1 MQQNQ
6 TKRAFDF
13 VGKRYWYF
21 LISALLIIP
30 GVISLA
36 IPPALRIGI
45 DFASGSSFTLHFP
58 QAVESS
64 ALRDELS
71 AEGYSDAVVQRI
83 DADTYFVRT
92 RELTQDQRDATGN
105 VTTKGEATLLREG
118 LGAKFGEIQSS
129 SFDSVSPLVARKIV
143 TAAFLAVVVAAI
155 GILFYITWAFHK
167 IRNSL
172 RYGVAA
178 IITLSHDILITV
190 GAFSIFGKLLDAEVN
205 LMFITGILTVVGFSV
220 HDTIV
225 VFDRIRENVNKGV
238 GGSYEGAVNIS
249 IIETMG
255 RSISTSMTLIFTILA
270 ILLFGGSTLRDFML
284 VLLVGVSIGTYSS
297 IFNAAQILVV
307 WEKREYRNFMP
318 WLKSSKK
325 GQSAHNPT
333 APAAAG
339 KA

>member
-6 TKRAFDF
+6 KKRNFDF

-21 LISALLIIP
+21 LLSALLIIP

-36 IPPALRIGI
+36 IPPSLRIGI
-45 DFASGSSFTLHFP
+45 DFASGSSFTLNFAEP
-58 QAVESS
+58 VDTA

-71 AEGYSDAVVQRI
+71 NQGYSDAIVQRI
-83 DADTYFVRT
+83 EADTYFVRT

-105 VTTKGEATLLREG
+105 VSVKGEATLLREG
-118 LGAKFGEIQSS
+118 LAAKFGAIETS
-129 SFDSVSPLVARKIV
+129 SFESVSPLVARKIV
-143 TAAFLAVVVAAI
+143 TSAFLAVAVASI
-155 GILFYITWAFHK
+155 GILLYITWAFHK
-167 IRNSL
+167 IRNSF

-190 GAFSIFGKLLDAEVN
+190 GAFSIFGKLLGAEVN

-238 GGSYEGAVNIS
+238 GGSFDNAVNIS
-249 IIETMG
+249 IMETMG
-255 RSISTSMTLIFTILA
+255 RSISTSMTLVFTILA

-284 VLLVGVSIGTYSS
+284 VLLVGVSVGTYSS

-325 GQSAHNPT
+325 GQPAQST
-333 APAAAG
+333 APTAG

>member
-6 TKRAFDF
+6 TKRTIDF
-13 VGKRYWYF
+13 VSKRYWYF
-21 LISALLIIP
+21 LFSALLIIP
-30 GVISLA
+30 GIISLM
-36 IPPALRIGI
+36 IPPGLRIGI
-45 DFASGSSFTLHFP
+45 DFASGSSFTLHFQKP
-58 QAVESS
+58 VDS
-64 ALRDELS
+64 AAIHDELS
-71 AEGYSDAVVQRI
+71 VLSYRDAIVQGV
-83 DADTYFVRT
+83 DANTYFIRT

-105 VTTKGEATLLREG
+105 VSVKGEATLLREA
-118 LGAKFGEIQSS
+118 LTAKFGDIQTS
-129 SFDSVSPLVARKIV
+129 SFETVSPLVARKVV

-155 GILFYITWAFHK
+155 GILLYITWAFHK
-167 IRNSL
+167 IKNSL

-178 IITLSHDILITV
+178 IITLSHDVMITI
-190 GAFSIFGKLLDAEVN
+190 GAFSIFGKLINAEVN

-238 GGSYEGAVNIS
+238 GGSYEGAVNAS

-255 RSISTSMTLIFTILA
+255 RSISTSMTLVFTILA

-325 GQSAHNPT
+325 GQPAHT
-333 APAAAG
+333 APTAAG

>member
-1 MQQNQ
+1 MQNQ

-13 VGKRYWYF
+13 VSKRYWYF
-21 LISALLIIP
+21 LLSTILIIP
-30 GVISLA
+30 GLISLA
-36 IPPALRIGI
+36 IPPGLRIGI
-45 DFASGSSFTLHFP
+45 DFASGSSFTLHFTQP
-58 QAVESS
+58 VESN
-64 ALRDELS
+64 ALREELS
-71 AEGYSDAVVQRI
+71 ALGYSDAIVQRV

-92 RELTQDQRDATGN
+92 RELTQDQRDPAGN
-105 VTTKGEATLLREG
+105 VSVKGEATLLREG
-118 LGAKFGEIQSS
+118 LIQKFGAIESS
-129 SFDSVSPLVARKIV
+129 SFESVSPLVARKIV
-143 TAAFLAVVVAAI
+143 TSAFLAVGVAAI

-167 IRNSL
+167 IKNSQ

-178 IITLSHDILITV
+178 IITLMHDVLITI
-190 GAFSIFGKLLDAEVN
+190 GAFSIFGKVLDAEVN

-249 IIETMG
+249 IMETMG

-307 WEKREYRNFMP
+307 WEKKEYRNFMP

-325 GQSAHNPT
+325 SQPSQTPAPT
-333 APAAAG
+333 AAG